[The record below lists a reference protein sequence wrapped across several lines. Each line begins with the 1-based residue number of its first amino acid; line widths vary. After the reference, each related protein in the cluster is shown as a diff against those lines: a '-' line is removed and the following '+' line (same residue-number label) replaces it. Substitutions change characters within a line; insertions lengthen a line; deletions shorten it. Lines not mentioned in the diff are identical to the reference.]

1 MSKALRRKPRSRR
14 APELL
19 TGKRHY
25 PRHIFIPD
33 TQVRPGVPI
42 NHIEAAGNY
51 IREKQPDVV
60 VIAGDWWDMPSLSS
74 YEEKGSAYFHDKT
87 FRADVDAGNH
97 AMGVFMHAASRPVHS
112 GSRRGTRRV
121 DPRYVFLDGNHEHRI
136 WRASHRDPVLRG
148 TVTRDALA
156 LGGLEVH
163 PFLKPVCI
171 DGVLYCH
178 YFVNPHSLKKNI
190 LCGTIDNRLN
200 KIKQSFTMGHQQT
213 RMFGSQYTLQ
223 GREIMG
229 LVAGAFYQHDEE
241 YAGPQGNHYWRGI
254 VVKNEVHQGR
264 YDPCFVSL
272 EYLLRKYL

>member
-1 MSKALRRKPRSRR
+1 MSKTQRRKPRSRR

-33 TQVRPGVPI
+33 TQVKPGVPTS
-42 NHIEAAGNY
+42 HIEAAGNY

-87 FRADVDAGNH
+87 YAADVEAGND
-97 AMGVFMHAASRPVHS
+97 AMRTFLRAVGNRKI
-112 GSRRGTRRV
+112 
-121 DPRYVFLDGNHEHRI
+121 PRLVFLEGNHEDRIRRGVHREPTLKGTI
-136 WRASHRDPVLRG
+136 SRSDLDLGRLEFHRFLAPVS
-148 TVTRDALA
+148 
-156 LGGLEVH
+156 
-163 PFLKPVCI
+163 I
-171 DGVLYCH
+171 DGILYCH
-178 YFVNPHSLKKNI
+178 YFVNPHSLTKNT

-264 YDPCFVSL
+264 YDPCFVSID
-272 EYLLRKYL
+272 YLLRKYL